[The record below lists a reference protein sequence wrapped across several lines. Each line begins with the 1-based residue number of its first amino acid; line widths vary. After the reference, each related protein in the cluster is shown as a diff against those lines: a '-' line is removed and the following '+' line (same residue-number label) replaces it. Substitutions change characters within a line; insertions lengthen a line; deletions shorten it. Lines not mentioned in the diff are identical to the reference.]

1 MLKSGA
7 YGAGVA
13 CGRVLVA
20 YGSSYLHGKRYPA
33 EERRGVAGEALR
45 DGAEAVGNTLSLGLG
60 IRKIDDGAEWQ
71 VDIVHPRQLG
81 QAVSIGNGRRLFH
94 ENQHAHVGTVECP
107 AHEIAGAGGA
117 VDRSEE
123 HTSELQSRGHLV
135 CRLLLEKKKK

>member
-1 MLKSGA
+1 MLKSSA

-13 CGRVLVA
+13 CGGALVT

-60 IRKIDDGAEWQ
+60 IGKIDDGAEWQ

-81 QAVSIGNGRRLFH
+81 RAVSIGNGRRLFH
-94 ENQHAHVGTVECP
+94 ANQHAHGGAGECP
-107 AHEIAGAGGA
+107 AHESARAGRARRADMVVAARQAAKRNVAAGG
-117 VDRSEE
+117 
-123 HTSELQSRGHLV
+123 
-135 CRLLLEKKKK
+135 

>member
-13 CGRVLVA
+13 CGRALVA

-81 QAVSIGNGRRLFH
+81 QAVSIGNGRRRFH
-94 ENQHAHVGTVECP
+94 ENQHAHVDTVERP

-117 VDRSEE
+117 VGEGLVVAGRQADDRKVDE
-123 HTSELQSRGHLV
+123 
-135 CRLLLEKKKK
+135 

>member
-94 ENQHAHVGTVECP
+94 ENQHADRKSTRLNSSHVAISYADFCLTKK
-107 AHEIAGAGGA
+107 
-117 VDRSEE
+117 R
-123 HTSELQSRGHLV
+123 SRG
-135 CRLLLEKKKK
+135 